1 MIRRC
6 LDVSDFTPVIKH
18 TLYTNRGLH
27 VYLIKKKKKKKKKK
41 INNQT
46 NEHPI
51 NS

>member
-27 VYLIKKKKKKKKKK
+27 VYLTKKKKKKKK
-41 INNQT
+41 NQQ
-46 NEHPI
+46 
-51 NS
+51 SDK